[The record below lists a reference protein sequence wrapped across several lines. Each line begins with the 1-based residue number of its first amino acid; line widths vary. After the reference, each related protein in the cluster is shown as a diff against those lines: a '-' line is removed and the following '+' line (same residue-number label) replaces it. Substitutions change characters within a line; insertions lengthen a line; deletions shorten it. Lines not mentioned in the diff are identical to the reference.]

1 MGFLGELVVKITGDD
16 KQFSSTIKKA
26 ENTTKQFDEKLKKT
40 GNQVKELGSR
50 LAFVASAPILG
61 LFITSLNTLKS
72 STADGSEK
80 MKDMDKTVKD
90 LQISLGQALLPV
102 VTTVTDII
110 KDFSS
115 WFDNLDAG
123 QKNTIVTVGLLVAA
137 LGPLLAIIGTFMSM
151 GIVGLFAT
159 LATVVIGVTV
169 AIANSTTATAAQGN
183 TFEKG
188 SEQTRAYT
196 KSLKELKAE
205 TQGFQEKIDEM
216 NTEQLNKQLALMN
229 ANIKDTQASLTQMT
243 KGEWYVPGSSQEIE
257 RQNKLNKFLYERKLI
272 LEKLAEIAKG
282 NQDVEDAKLEKKN
295 KIQGAVIAEAI
306 RIGELQKFIDD
317 AALQREAES
326 VESTKKANEEKLASF
341 TAMGESIMST
351 MSPVLESFGAMLVT
365 GADGWEAFKKAGLN
379 AIASLVEAQAKEWGL
394 KAIAAAADAFLT
406 LNPAAGAAAVQYG
419 LASAGAFVAS
429 GIIRSLKEGALVQP
443 QAGGEIVRVAEAG
456 YPEYVVPER
465 QDYMA
470 RLASLI
476 SAEMRNNPIVN
487 NNSYSPTQKLQIG
500 SKEFNAY
507 VTEEIAAGRIRL
519 NPKAIQKRY

>member
-26 ENTTKQFDEKLKKT
+26 EDTTKAFDDRLKKT

-50 LAFVASAPILG
+50 LSFVASAPILG

-80 MKDMDKTVKD
+80 MKDMDKTVKN

-110 KDFSS
+110 KDFAS
-115 WFDNLDAG
+115 WFEDLDAG

-169 AIANSTTATAAQGN
+169 AIANSTTAAAAQGK

-188 SEQTRAYT
+188 SEQTRAYI

-205 TQGFQEKIDEM
+205 TQSFQDKIEEM
-216 NTEQLNKQLALMN
+216 DTTQLQKQLTLMN

-282 NQDVEDAKLEKKN
+282 NQDVEDAALEKKN
-295 KIQGAVIAEAI
+295 KIQGAVYAEAI
-306 RIGELQKFIDD
+306 RIQELNDFIFQTDL
-317 AALQREAES
+317 ANEEARTEA
-326 VESTKKANEEKLASF
+326 VKKANEEKLASY
-341 TAMGESIMST
+341 TAMGEGIMST
-351 MSPVLESFGAMLVT
+351 MGPVLESFGALLVT
-365 GADGWEAFKKAGLN
+365 GAEGWEAFKKAGLN

-394 KAIAAAADAFLT
+394 KAIAAAGEVFLG
-406 LNPAAGAAAVQYG
+406 NIAAGAAAVQYG

-429 GIIRSLKEGALVQP
+429 GVIRSLKEGALVQP